1 MAIIIPSHRS
11 RSFIFSSSVTPASP
25 SEESSYPAGAVP
37 AHLLDQDDKIT
48 DDAIYKKMPLTHIAL
63 CVRGSGYENSESNEH
78 LMIRVRRR
86 LLIP

>member
-1 MAIIIPSHRS
+1 M
-11 RSFIFSSSVTPASP
+11 
-25 SEESSYPAGAVP
+25 P

-63 CVRGSGYENSESNEH
+63 CVRGSGYENYESNEH